1 MTTWQPKAV
10 ERLARIMC
18 SVAGLDPDERPN
30 GGLAQWH
37 QYELPAEHG
46 LRRALPLIEVTMD
59 MEKAG
64 KDATRWAMT
73 STQLADACGAML
85 RACASE
91 GKDQ

>member
-1 MTTWQPKAV
+1 MTTWQPKAIK
-10 ERLARIMC
+10 EALRIFIEHP
-18 SVAGLDPDERPN
+18 VRADI
-30 GGLAQWH
+30 
-37 QYELPAEHG
+37 YPAMEAA
-46 LRRALPLIEVTMD
+46 LRAALPLIEVTMD